1 MSYDAKYLK
10 YKKKYLN
17 LKSKYGYLLNKKP
30 SNSVNNTAAL
40 FSNLNLNQNKPLS
53 STVKIVDLIGGGD
66 NQNMSDDEII
76 ASAEREIADARQAV
90 ETARSD
96 VEAAKSASNKEDKK
110 EDKENADRTLNDA
123 LDRLHDAEARLQD
136 LETRLEALFA
146 RLKSMSESNPGDS
159 LKKSNSKGPDDDSN
173 GDKPVLP
180 VLNGGYREEEEDV
193 TTTTIE
199 STMNHRGG
207 AGIRNLIVKKGS
219 KGQLKFLEKKR
230 KSEKPLNKKSNK
242 KVNLR
247 SKFFDN
253 SDLSESTAT
262 SSQASSDTI

>member
-53 STVKIVDLIGGGD
+53 STVKIVDLIGG
-66 NQNMSDDEII
+66 SDPT
-76 ASAEREIADARQAV
+76 AVADGAV
-90 ETARSD
+90 VA
-96 VEAAKSASNKEDKK
+96 
-110 EDKENADRTLNDA
+110 NADSIDVHNVIVTATENVDNI
-123 LDRLHDAEARLQD
+123 DNIDN
-136 LETRLEALFA
+136 
-146 RLKSMSESNPGDS
+146 SEENKNTNYLPRGNQFNNQFN
-159 LKKSNSKGPDDDSN
+159 NS
-173 GDKPVLP
+173 PV
-180 VLNGGYREEEEDV
+180 NQSGGYGEEDV